1 MIVVV
6 QGAESDQQRLHFVQD
21 FARNHSGS
29 SSAKTQLEQN
39 EQILRKRIVQAF
51 ICVALSL
58 WELIKPF
65 HKYKTMCSHS
75 VFKKYK

>member
-6 QGAESDQQRLHFVQD
+6 QGAEGEQQRLHFVKD

-29 SSAKTQLEQN
+29 YSAKTQLQQN
-39 EQILRKRIVQAF
+39 EQILRKSIVQAF

-58 WELIKPF
+58 WEVIKPF
-65 HKYKTMCSHS
+65 HKYKIMCSHP